1 MSNKNDSI
9 KKTLGVVV
17 SLSLACSI
25 VVSTAAV
32 SLRPQQQVNAQLD
45 VQRNILS
52 VAGLLQKGDN
62 ASEISKTYGAYI
74 EPKLVDLKTGSFVDT
89 TPQGQTAAQYD
100 QRHAA
105 KDPLQSIKLAAEQDP
120 GKIISRANIAKVYLV
135 KDQAGKVDQII
146 LPVHGNGLWSM
157 MYAFVSIKTDGDTI
171 NGLTY
176 YQQGETPGLGGEVEN
191 AKWRSQFTGKKL
203 YNEQNEPAIR
213 IVKGGAPAND
223 PYAVDGLS
231 GATLTGNGVQGTFNF
246 WMGDMGYGPFL
257 TKVREGELLNG

>member
-1 MSNKNDSI
+1 MSNNNDTI
-9 KKTLGVVV
+9 KKTLGVVI
-17 SLSLACSI
+17 SLSLVCSI
-25 VVSTAAV
+25 VVSSAAV
-32 SLRPQQQVNAQLD
+32 VLRPKQQENALLD

-52 VAGLLQKGDN
+52 VAGLLQKGDD
-62 ASEISKTYGAYI
+62 ASQVGETYGRYI
-74 EPKLVDLKTGSFVDT
+74 EPKLVDLKSGAFLEQ
-89 TPQGQTAAQYD
+89 TPQGVTPALYD
-100 QRHAA
+100 QRAAA
-105 KDPLQSIKLAAEQDP
+105 KDPLQSVKLAAEQDP

-135 KDQAGKVDQII
+135 KDAQGDVDQII

-191 AKWRSQFTGKKL
+191 IKWRAQFTGKKL

-213 IVKGGAPAND
+213 IVKGGAKAND

-246 WMGDMGYGPFL
+246 WLGDMGYGPFL
-257 TKVREGELLNG
+257 TKVREGDLLNG